1 MYACKGATKKAFS
14 LDLFFI
20 LILKRKNMYSE
31 GVNVF
36 NWSTA
41 AIHSLKN
48 IVWLLTIN
56 AVKIRLEIKGN
67 QNPISVYPAAEN
79 DLGK

>member
-1 MYACKGATKKAFS
+1 
-14 LDLFFI
+14 
-20 LILKRKNMYSE
+20 MYSE

-48 IVWLLTIN
+48 IVWLHTIN

-67 QNPISVYPAAEN
+67 HNPISVYPAAEN